1 MFAEGKD
8 IVGDRAISGF
18 YRRGRDKAWEGN
30 FVTSSVGREHFVFN
44 KVRCCDFL
52 GKKWRRRCGGL
63 LGSWRLRSP
72 RVEHRYHQLA
82 KVGC

>member
-8 IVGDRAISGF
+8 IVGDRPSLVFTGGEGIKLGKAILSPLLLVEKF
-18 YRRGRDKAWEGN
+18 L
-30 FVTSSVGREHFVFN
+30 V

-52 GKKWRRRCGGL
+52 GNKWRRRCGGL

-72 RVEHRYHQLA
+72 RAEHGYHQLA
-82 KVGC
+82 KVRC